1 MNNNDIKTQ
10 HYPDDE
16 LDFRELFQIIWQ
28 GKWIVAAI
36 VTFFSITAIIYS
48 LSLPNIYQSKA
59 LLSPVAG
66 QGGSN
71 GGMNGLGGLA
81 DIAGISLPKTSGN
94 AVEALDKIGTL
105 SFFENNILPNIYLPD
120 LMALDY
126 WDASTQTVIY
136 DKNFNQE
143 TQTWS
148 KVPSSQESFLKFKKY
163 LSVNQIKKT
172 GFVTIS
178 VKHQSPV
185 VAQAWTELVVREL
198 NEFFRVKDK
207 AEATAAMEY
216 LNAQMS
222 QTSFAQIRQVI
233 AQLLQQKI
241 QQLTLIEVRDFYVFD
256 YIDPPAVMEFKS
268 EPARSIICI
277 IGAFLGALLGVFVV
291 LFRHFSMQNK
301 TNNSLTK

>member
-1 MNNNDIKTQ
+1 MDCGS
-10 HYPDDE
+10 YCY
-16 LDFRELFQIIWQ
+16 
-28 GKWIVAAI
+28 
-36 VTFFSITAIIYS
+36 FFSITAIIYS

-172 GFVTIS
+172 GFVTI
-178 VKHQSPV
+178 
-185 VAQAWTELVVREL
+185 
-198 NEFFRVKDK
+198 
-207 AEATAAMEY
+207 M
-216 LNAQMS
+216 
-222 QTSFAQIRQVI
+222 
-233 AQLLQQKI
+233 
-241 QQLTLIEVRDFYVFD
+241 
-256 YIDPPAVMEFKS
+256 
-268 EPARSIICI
+268 
-277 IGAFLGALLGVFVV
+277 
-291 LFRHFSMQNK
+291 
-301 TNNSLTK
+301 